1 MALQRGSSCRL
12 GVRRALQQHGGATSS
27 VLGLA
32 TTSSSASRATEGDG
46 IVSRRYK
53 STVPER
59 ESGEQSYQQQKQSSE
74 RPPNS
79 EMISFPTVDGEGQPV
94 LLNAQEHA
102 VGYLSKIL
110 NARVYDVARETR
122 LQEAKNLS
130 NVSQVRITVPWL
142 LDY

>member
-1 MALQRGSSCRL
+1 MFGISGARSAALRSGRARL
-12 GVRRALQQHGGATSS
+12 GVRRALNSQSLVAA
-27 VLGLA
+27 L
-32 TTSSSASRATEGDG
+32 SSSLTTRDG
-46 IVSRRYK
+46 CSAQFPRTSQKCFK

-59 ESGEQSYQQQKQSSE
+59 DPQEEIAE

-79 EMISFPTVDGEGQPV
+79 EVISFPTVDGEGQPV

-110 NARVYDVARETR
+110 NARVYDVAKETQ

-130 NVSQVRITVPWL
+130 AVSTQKLGSWIL
-142 LDY
+142 FS